1 MTRSTMTSKP
11 RLLTCYVCAREY
23 GTKSIAIHIPQCR
36 RTFEAREALKRDARD
51 RRRCPDP
58 PPGYMDLIDAI
69 GASRSL
75 GETLAA
81 ASLTP
86 PSPGS
91 LSTRAKGSLV
101 VDAINDAAYRR
112 WSDEVLR
119 KCERC
124 GRSFNPDAY
133 TRHAARCAGK
143 GLSPARRSARATAT
157 RGGKVVDVGTKV
169 AAKPRSPAKA
179 PRARTIAFD
188 DDDDDDEVCGDS
200 GDDAGDDAG
209 DDSARCASDEDA
221 PHGRPVLSGVAL
233 DTTHAPSLGAVRV
246 YENEDWYLAR
256 VSVPDCDDER
266 FVVEISNGD
275 RGDRA
280 EVRSIHWFPYDR
292 VRVVN
297 VDL

>member
-143 GLSPARRSARATAT
+143 GLSPARRSALPKCSALT
-157 RGGKVVDVGTKV
+157 
-169 AAKPRSPAKA
+169 SP
-179 PRARTIAFD
+179 T
-188 DDDDDDEVCGDS
+188 
-200 GDDAGDDAG
+200 
-209 DDSARCASDEDA
+209 SARASSPRKKPA
-221 PHGRPVLSGVAL
+221 RP
-233 DTTHAPSLGAVRV
+233 
-246 YENEDWYLAR
+246 
-256 VSVPDCDDER
+256 
-266 FVVEISNGD
+266 IST
-275 RGDRA
+275 RR
-280 EVRSIHWFPYDR
+280 
-292 VRVVN
+292 
-297 VDL
+297 